1 MNNNLFRII
10 CIVTY
15 HYLFY
20 NLKNY
25 KIRVIMSNLKI
36 EVHSYLDNYLKLKKA
51 YDILEDELQLSYRSD
66 ADSTSL
72 ENKLDTLFAEINE
85 LVSTIRELASQNK
98 EEEWDE
104 IISSHEIKKLISG
117 FNHKTATSKT
127 DY

>member
-1 MNNNLFRII
+1 
-10 CIVTY
+10 
-15 HYLFY
+15 
-20 NLKNY
+20 
-25 KIRVIMSNLKI
+25 MSNLKI

-104 IISSHEIKKLISG
+104 IISSHEVKKLISG